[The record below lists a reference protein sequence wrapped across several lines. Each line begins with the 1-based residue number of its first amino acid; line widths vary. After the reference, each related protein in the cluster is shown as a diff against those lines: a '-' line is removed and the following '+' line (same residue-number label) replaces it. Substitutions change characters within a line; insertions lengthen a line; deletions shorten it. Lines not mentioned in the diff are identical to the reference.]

1 MKKLITVVV
10 PVYNEQLNILP
21 LYTRTSAVCETLSA
35 YDYEIVFFD
44 DGSTDGTRK
53 EIEALCAAD
62 SHVKA
67 VFYSRNFGYSKNIF
81 YSMQQA
87 KGDCAILLHAD
98 LQNPPELIPSFIEKW
113 EAGARIVQGVKT
125 KSKENSLM
133 FFLRTVYYWLMRV
146 VFGVKLKPHATEF
159 ELFDSSF
166 IEILQRVKSNVVF
179 LRGLVLEYGSDIEY
193 IEYTQDRRTKEKT
206 KFNVSKYYDF
216 AMEGI
221 VASSRCL
228 PRRIMALCGLLLL
241 VLAGETVAFFVKHA
255 AELSAVE
262 IENAIILRVG
272 LCGVLCVGVLLGFV
286 LEFLIGVLARS
297 GEKPFVD
304 EEKRVNY

>member
-1 MKKLITVVV
+1 MKKLITVAV
-10 PVYNEQLNILP
+10 PVYNEQLNIQP
-21 LYTRTSAVCETLSA
+21 LYVRTSAVLETLSA

-53 EIEALCAAD
+53 EIEAVCAAD

-81 YSMQQA
+81 YAMQQA

-98 LQNPPELIPSFIEKW
+98 LQNPPELIPAFIEKW

-125 KSKENSLM
+125 KSRENKLM

-159 ELFDSSF
+159 ELFDRSF
-166 IEILQRVKSNVVF
+166 IEVLRRVKSNVVF

-193 IEYTQDRRTKEKT
+193 ISYTQDRRTKEKT

-228 PRRIMALCGLLLL
+228 PRRILALCGVLLL
-241 VLAGETVAFFVKHA
+241 VLAGETIAFFVKHA
-255 AELSAVE
+255 AEMSAVE
-262 IENAIILRVG
+262 LENAIVLRAA
-272 LCGVLCVGVLLGFV
+272 LCGVLCVGILLGFV
-286 LEFLIGVLARS
+286 LEFLVGVLSRS

>member
-1 MKKLITVVV
+1 MKKLITVAV
-10 PVYNEQLNILP
+10 PVYNEQTNIQP
-21 LYTRTSAVCETLSA
+21 LYSRTTAVFEGLSA

-81 YSMQQA
+81 YAMQQA

-98 LQNPPELIPSFIEKW
+98 LQNPPELIPAFLEKW
-113 EAGARIVQGVKT
+113 GAGARIVQGVKT
-125 KSKENSLM
+125 KSRENKLM
-133 FFLRTVYYWLMRV
+133 FFLRTLYYWLMRV

-159 ELFDSSF
+159 ELFDRSF
-166 IEILQRVKSNVVF
+166 LEILRRVKSNVAF
-179 LRGLVLEYGSDIEY
+179 LRGLVLEYGSKIEY

-228 PRRIMALCGLLLL
+228 PRRIMGLCGVLLL
-241 VLAGETVAFFVKHA
+241 VLAGETIAFFAKHA

-262 IENAIILRVG
+262 TENAIILRAV
-272 LCGVLCVGVLLGFV
+272 LCGVLCVGILIAFV

>member
-1 MKKLITVVV
+1 MKKLITVAV
-10 PVYNEQLNILP
+10 PVYNEQTNIQP
-21 LYTRTSAVCETLSA
+21 LYSRTTAVFEGLSA

-81 YSMQQA
+81 YAMQQA

-98 LQNPPELIPSFIEKW
+98 LQNPPELIPAFLEKW

-125 KSKENSLM
+125 KSRENKLM

-159 ELFDSSF
+159 ELFDRSF
-166 IEILQRVKSNVVF
+166 LEILRRVKSNVAF
-179 LRGLVLEYGSDIEY
+179 LRGLVLEYGSKIEY

-228 PRRIMALCGLLLL
+228 PRRIMALCGVLLL
-241 VLAGETVAFFVKHA
+241 VLAGETIAFFAKHA

-262 IENAIILRVG
+262 TENAIILRAV
-272 LCGVLCVGVLLGFV
+272 LCGVLCVGILIAFV

-297 GEKPFVD
+297 GEQPFVD
-304 EEKRVNY
+304 EEKRLNY

>member
-1 MKKLITVVV
+1 MKKLITVAV
-10 PVYNEQLNILP
+10 PVYNEQLNIQP
-21 LYTRTSAVCETLSA
+21 LYVRTSAVLETLSA

-53 EIEALCAAD
+53 EIEAVCAAD

-81 YSMQQA
+81 YAMQQA

-98 LQNPPELIPSFIEKW
+98 LQNPPELIPAFIEKW

-125 KSKENSLM
+125 KSRENKLM

-159 ELFDSSF
+159 ELFDRSF
-166 IEILQRVKSNVVF
+166 IEVLRRVKSNVVF

-193 IEYTQDRRTKEKT
+193 ISYTQDRRTKEKT

-228 PRRIMALCGLLLL
+228 PRRILALCGVLLL
-241 VLAGETVAFFVKHA
+241 VLAGETIAFFAKHA
-255 AELSAVE
+255 AEMSAVE
-262 IENAIILRVG
+262 LENAIVLRAA
-272 LCGVLCVGVLLGFV
+272 LCGVLCVGILLGFV
-286 LEFLIGVLARS
+286 LEFLAGVLSRS

>member
-1 MKKLITVVV
+1 MKKLITVAV
-10 PVYNEQLNILP
+10 PVYNEQTNIQP
-21 LYTRTSAVCETLSA
+21 LYSRTTAVFEGLSA

-81 YSMQQA
+81 YAMQQA

-98 LQNPPELIPSFIEKW
+98 LQNPPELIPAFLEKW

-125 KSKENSLM
+125 KSRENKLM

-159 ELFDSSF
+159 ELFDRSF
-166 IEILQRVKSNVVF
+166 LEILRRVKSNVAF
-179 LRGLVLEYGSDIEY
+179 LRGLVLEYGSKIEY

-228 PRRIMALCGLLLL
+228 PRRIMGLCGVLLL
-241 VLAGETVAFFVKHA
+241 VLAGETIAFFAKHA

-262 IENAIILRVG
+262 TENAIILRAV
-272 LCGVLCVGVLLGFV
+272 LCGVLCVGILIAFV

-297 GEKPFVD
+297 GERPFVD
-304 EEKRVNY
+304 EEKRLNY

>member
-1 MKKLITVVV
+1 MKKLITVAV
-10 PVYNEQLNILP
+10 PVYNEQTNIQP
-21 LYTRTSAVCETLSA
+21 LYSRTTAVFEGLSV

-81 YSMQQA
+81 YAMQQA

-98 LQNPPELIPSFIEKW
+98 LQNPPEMIPAFLEKW

-125 KSKENSLM
+125 KSRENKLM

-159 ELFDSSF
+159 ELFDRSF
-166 IEILQRVKSNVVF
+166 LEILRRVKSNVAF
-179 LRGLVLEYGSDIEY
+179 LRGLVLEYGSKIEY

-228 PRRIMALCGLLLL
+228 PRRIMALCGVLLL
-241 VLAGETVAFFVKHA
+241 VLAGETIAFFAKHA

-262 IENAIILRVG
+262 TENAIILRAV
-272 LCGVLCVGVLLGFV
+272 LCGVLCVGILIAFV

-297 GEKPFVD
+297 GEQPFVD
-304 EEKRVNY
+304 EEKRLNY

>member
-1 MKKLITVVV
+1 MKKLITVAV
-10 PVYNEQLNILP
+10 PVYNEQTNIQP
-21 LYTRTSAVCETLSA
+21 LYSRTTAVFEGLSA

-81 YSMQQA
+81 YAMQQA

-98 LQNPPELIPSFIEKW
+98 LQNPPELIPAFLEKW

-125 KSKENSLM
+125 KSRENKLM

-159 ELFDSSF
+159 ELFDRSF
-166 IEILQRVKSNVVF
+166 LEILRRVKSNVAF
-179 LRGLVLEYGSDIEY
+179 LRGLVLEYGSKIEY

-228 PRRIMALCGLLLL
+228 PRRIMGLCGVLLL
-241 VLAGETVAFFVKHA
+241 VLAGETIAFFAKHA

-262 IENAIILRVG
+262 TENAIILRAV
-272 LCGVLCVGVLLGFV
+272 LCGVLCVGILIAFV

-297 GEKPFVD
+297 GEQPFVD
-304 EEKRVNY
+304 EEKRLNY

>member
-1 MKKLITVVV
+1 MKKLITVAV
-10 PVYNEQLNILP
+10 PVYNEQTNIQP
-21 LYTRTSAVCETLSA
+21 LYSRTTAVFEGLSA

-81 YSMQQA
+81 YAMQQA

-98 LQNPPELIPSFIEKW
+98 LQNPPELIPAFLEKW
-113 EAGARIVQGVKT
+113 GAGARIVQGVKT
-125 KSKENSLM
+125 KSRENKLM
-133 FFLRTVYYWLMRV
+133 FFLRTLYYWLMRV

-159 ELFDSSF
+159 ELFDRSF
-166 IEILQRVKSNVVF
+166 LEILRRVKSNVAF
-179 LRGLVLEYGSDIEY
+179 LRGLVLEYGSKIEY

-228 PRRIMALCGLLLL
+228 PRRIMALCGVLLL
-241 VLAGETVAFFVKHA
+241 VLAGETIAFFAKHA

-262 IENAIILRVG
+262 TENAIILRAV
-272 LCGVLCVGVLLGFV
+272 LCGVLCVGILIAFV

-297 GEKPFVD
+297 GEQPFVD
-304 EEKRVNY
+304 EEKRLNY

>member
-1 MKKLITVVV
+1 MKKLITVAV
-10 PVYNEQLNILP
+10 PVYNEQTNIQP
-21 LYTRTSAVCETLSA
+21 LYSRTTAVFEGLSV

-81 YSMQQA
+81 YAMQQA

-98 LQNPPELIPSFIEKW
+98 LQNPPEMIPAFLEKW

-125 KSKENSLM
+125 KSRENKLM

-159 ELFDSSF
+159 ELFDRSF
-166 IEILQRVKSNVVF
+166 LEILRRVKSNVAF
-179 LRGLVLEYGSDIEY
+179 LRGLVLEYGSKIEY

-228 PRRIMALCGLLLL
+228 PRRIMALCGVLLL
-241 VLAGETVAFFVKHA
+241 VLAGETIAFFAKHA

-262 IENAIILRVG
+262 TENAIILRAV
-272 LCGVLCVGVLLGFV
+272 LCGVLCVGILIAFV

-304 EEKRVNY
+304 EEKRLNY